1 MSTINDGGQAFP
13 SVNHPEIPINA
24 GATLRDY
31 FAARMMASELSR
43 EMRQH
48 EGYNYDNA
56 AKRAYKMA
64 DAMIAARSQP

>member
-1 MSTINDGGQAFP
+1 MQINDGGPA
-13 SVNHPEIPINA
+13 HPTSGYDNGKA
-24 GATLRDY
+24 GVGMSMRDY

-56 AKRAYKMA
+56 AKRAYRMA
-64 DAMIAARSQP
+64 DAMITARSQP